1 LIEKFICFFF
11 FRVTAEISENH
22 GKVEL
27 KAVLGELFN
36 NARE

>member
-1 LIEKFICFFF
+1 LIEFIFIFFV
-11 FRVTAEISENH
+11 FRVTAESSENH